1 MSQLAI
7 KPTPAPAARQL
18 PPAANEHGGDAGL
31 NAIAAMRAA
40 LGKTSAASKFDRLS
54 PQQKAIL
61 LTAARLR
68 PSQYINK
75 PLMTLTTD
83 EREAIRH
90 ALISLV
96 DLGRAFAAV
105 PLSRD
110 QFIAPKITMP
120 LSAQQTGQQKAA
132 QQAPQR
138 QDVNSGFEEISRLA
152 AELASE
158 ITELDKH

>member
-1 MSQLAI
+1 MSQLAV
-7 KPTPAPAARQL
+7 KPTPTPAARQL

-61 LTAARLR
+61 LLAARLR
-68 PSQYINK
+68 PSQYINR
-75 PLMTLTTD
+75 PLLTLTTD

-120 LSAQQTGQQKAA
+120 MASPKPA

-138 QDVNSGFEEISRLA
+138 EEVNSGFDEISRLA

>member
-1 MSQLAI
+1 MSKLAV

-61 LTAARLR
+61 LLAARLR
-68 PSQYINK
+68 PSQYINR
-75 PLMTLTTD
+75 PLLTLTTD

-120 LSAQQTGQQKAA
+120 MASPKPAQQA
-132 QQAPQR
+132 APQR
-138 QDVNSGFEEISRLA
+138 QEVNSGFDEISRLA

>member
-1 MSQLAI
+1 MNTVT
-7 KPTPAPAARQL
+7 KPLPSTRQL
-18 PPAANEHGGDAGL
+18 PPAANEHHGEAGL

-40 LGKTSAASKFDRLS
+40 LGKTSAASKFDRLTQ
-54 PQQKAIL
+54 QQKAIL

-68 PSQYINK
+68 PSQYINR

-120 LSAQQTGQQKAA
+120 IYSQKAGQQQA
-132 QQAPQR
+132 APQR
-138 QDVNSGFEEISRLA
+138 EDVNSGFDEISRLA
-152 AELASE
+152 AELATE

>member
-1 MSQLAI
+1 MSQLAV

-54 PQQKAIL
+54 QQQKAIL

-120 LSAQQTGQQKAA
+120 MASPK
-132 QQAPQR
+132 QAPQR
-138 QDVNSGFEEISRLA
+138 EEVNSGFDEISRLA

>member
-7 KPTPAPAARQL
+7 KPTPAPRQL

-31 NAIAAMRAA
+31 NAIAEMRAA

-54 PQQKAIL
+54 QQQKVIL

-68 PSQYINK
+68 PSIYINR

-110 QFIAPKITMP
+110 QFIATKQATSKPQKI
-120 LSAQQTGQQKAA
+120 
-132 QQAPQR
+132 
-138 QDVNSGFEEISRLA
+138 NSGLDEKSRLA
-152 AELASE
+152 VELATE

>member
-1 MSQLAI
+1 MSQLAV
-7 KPTPAPAARQL
+7 KPTPAARQL

-83 EREAIRH
+83 ERERIRH

-110 QFIAPKITMP
+110 QFITMP
-120 LSAQQTGQQKAA
+120 LAAQQTGQQKAA

-138 QDVNSGFEEISRLA
+138 EDVNSGFEEISRLA

>member
-7 KPTPAPAARQL
+7 KPTPAPAPRQL

-31 NAIAAMRAA
+31 NAIAEMRAA

-54 PQQKAIL
+54 QQQKVIL

-68 PSQYINK
+68 PSIYINR

-110 QFIAPKITMP
+110 QFIATKQATSKPQKINNG
-120 LSAQQTGQQKAA
+120 LDEK
-132 QQAPQR
+132 
-138 QDVNSGFEEISRLA
+138 SRLA
-152 AELASE
+152 AEQATE
-158 ITELDKH
+158 IAELETH

>member
-7 KPTPAPAARQL
+7 KPTPAPRQL

-31 NAIAAMRAA
+31 NAIAEMRAA

-54 PQQKAIL
+54 QQQKVIL

-68 PSQYINK
+68 PSIYINR

-110 QFIAPKITMP
+110 QFIATKQATSKPQKI
-120 LSAQQTGQQKAA
+120 
-132 QQAPQR
+132 
-138 QDVNSGFEEISRLA
+138 NSGLDEKSR
-152 AELASE
+152 
-158 ITELDKH
+158 TGR

>member
-7 KPTPAPAARQL
+7 KPTPAARQL

-54 PQQKAIL
+54 QQQKAIL

-120 LSAQQTGQQKAA
+120 IASAKPS

-138 QDVNSGFEEISRLA
+138 EEVNSGFDEISRLA

>member
-1 MSQLAI
+1 MSQLAV
-7 KPTPAPAARQL
+7 KQTPAPAARQL

-54 PQQKAIL
+54 QQQKVIL

-68 PSQYINK
+68 PSLYINR
-75 PLMTLTTD
+75 PLMTLTID

-120 LSAQQTGQQKAA
+120 MASTRPA

-138 QDVNSGFEEISRLA
+138 EDVNSGFDEISRLA
-152 AELASE
+152 AELATE

>member
-1 MSQLAI
+1 MSQLAA
-7 KPTPAPAARQL
+7 KPTPTPAARQL

-54 PQQKAIL
+54 QQQKVIL

-68 PSQYINK
+68 PSLYINR
-75 PLMTLTTD
+75 PLMTLSDD
-83 EREAIRH
+83 EREAVRH

-96 DLGRAFAAV
+96 DLGKAFGCV

-110 QFIAPKITMP
+110 QFSQPSRRAMVHHR
-120 LSAQQTGQQKAA
+120 
-132 QQAPQR
+132 APQP
-138 QDVNSGFEEISRLA
+138 SGTQHGTETQLDEFAQISRLA
-152 AELASE
+152 AELATE
-158 ITELDKH
+158 ITEIETH

>member
-1 MSQLAI
+1 MSQLAT
-7 KPTPAPAARQL
+7 KPAPAARQL
-18 PPAANEHGGDAGL
+18 PPAANEHHGEAGL
-31 NAIAAMRAA
+31 NAIATMRAA

-54 PQQKAIL
+54 QQQKAIL

-68 PSQYINK
+68 PSLYINR

-83 EREAIRH
+83 EREAIRQ

-110 QFIAPKITMP
+110 QFIAPKFAAPI
-120 LSAQQTGQQKAA
+120 KAPHA
-132 QQAPQR
+132 TAPQR
-138 QDVNSGFEEISRLA
+138 QEVNSGFDEIGRLA
-152 AELASE
+152 AELATE

>member
-1 MSQLAI
+1 MSQLAT
-7 KPTPAPAARQL
+7 KPAPAARQL
-18 PPAANEHGGDAGL
+18 PPAANEHHGEAGL
-31 NAIAAMRAA
+31 NAIATMRAA

-54 PQQKAIL
+54 QQQKVIL

-68 PSQYINK
+68 PSLYINR

-83 EREAIRH
+83 EREAIRQ

-110 QFIAPKITMP
+110 QFIAPKFAAPI
-120 LSAQQTGQQKAA
+120 KAPHA
-132 QQAPQR
+132 TKQAAPQR
-138 QDVNSGFEEISRLA
+138 QEVNRGFDEIGRLA
-152 AELASE
+152 AELATE

>member
-1 MSQLAI
+1 MSQLAV

-54 PQQKAIL
+54 QQQKAIL

-68 PSQYINK
+68 PSQYINR

-110 QFIAPKITMP
+110 QFIAPKSTMP
-120 LSAQQTGQQKAA
+120 MTSANPA
-132 QQAPQR
+132 QQAAPKR
-138 QDVNSGFEEISRLA
+138 QEVNSGFDEISRLA
-152 AELASE
+152 AELATE

>member
-1 MSQLAI
+1 MSQLAV

-54 PQQKAIL
+54 PQQKVIL

-68 PSQYINK
+68 PSIYINR

-120 LSAQQTGQQKAA
+120 MASPKPAQA
-132 QQAPQR
+132 APQR
-138 QDVNSGFEEISRLA
+138 QEVNSGFEEISRLA